1 MRSNDGWFMAL
12 LGAGVTVIIGMG
24 VLDHHIIS
32 WCKANGYDWTAVGHG
47 SVLCSDSDGRL
58 IKPWSQK

>member
-1 MRSNDGWFMAL
+1 MAL